1 MNARSHFRCP
11 RVDAAWLAS
20 HPLPALDPTG
30 DKEIRGHVLVIAG
43 GRDMPGAAVLASMA
57 ALRAGGGKLT
67 VMTSAQTATGIGV
80 AVPEARVVGGF
91 TVSALRALA
100 LAAEVSDFGAVLIGP
115 GMTERRHCERLAS
128 AATKLF
134 ADTPIILDAAA
145 MDAGLQAGL
154 HGTCLLTP
162 HAGELAGLT
171 GWPKER
177 IVAEPQAAATEAAA
191 HWNMHVLLKGS
202 TTVLATPGGLAWK
215 HESQRPGLATSGSG
229 DVLAGAVAGLLAR
242 GADLVCACA
251 WATAAHDRCGE
262 RLSQRIGEVGY
273 LAREIVDEIPC
284 AIADLAAAAQ
294 RRATRAVGSS
304 SYTRS

>member
-1 MNARSHFRCP
+1 MSARSHSRCP

-20 HPLPALDPTG
+20 HSLPALDPKG

-43 GRDMPGAAVLASMA
+43 DRDMPGAAVLASMA

-67 VMTSAQTATGIGV
+67 VMTSAQTATGVGI
-80 AVPEARVVGGF
+80 AVPEARLVGGF
-91 TVSALRALA
+91 TASALKALA
-100 LAAEVSDFGAVLIGP
+100 VDVSDLGAVVIGP
-115 GMTERRHCERLAS
+115 GMSAQRGCERLAN
-128 AATKLF
+128 AAMKLF

-145 MDAGLQAGL
+145 MAAGLNARR
-154 HGTCLLTP
+154 HHATCLLTP

-177 IVAEPQAAATEAAA
+177 IVAEPEAAATEAAA
-191 HWNMHVLLKGS
+191 HWDTHLLLKGS
-202 TTVLATPGGLAWK
+202 TTVLATPGGLAWR

-229 DVLAGAVAGLLAR
+229 DVLAGAIAGLLAR

-262 RLSQRIGEVGY
+262 RLGERIGEVGY

-284 AIADLAAAAQ
+284 AIADLATGA
-294 RRATRAVGSS
+294 RRHTPTRFA
-304 SYTRS
+304 